1 MSEFAEYIK
10 TGELDLKRTNEL
22 FAKLSV
28 EEQDNW
34 VKHTSNAFMDR
45 LAVISANSINFDYTH
60 IAFSI
65 RLLKEGR
72 LWKSGPYKTLSG
84 KPNECYA
91 NCTEMVNDS
100 SMIYMGYGLNKGK
113 KVWDNGFTEPYLI
126 WIPHAWLVLKK
137 GKKILETT
145 PYRRWNAYFGVPV
158 TSEELL
164 YITTKGVP
172 KDTPGAMTLKEF
184 EQAHNANLGW
194 NGRD

>member
-1 MSEFAEYIK
+1 M
-10 TGELDLKRTNEL
+10 DLNLTKEQY
-22 FAKLSV
+22 ASILSRK
-28 EEQDNW
+28 QDNW
-34 VKHTSNAFMDR
+34 NKQTSNAVMDR
-45 LAVISANSINFDYTH
+45 LAVVSADSINFDYTH

-72 LWKSGPYKTLSG
+72 LWKSGPHKTLSG

-100 SMIYMGYGLNKGK
+100 SMIYMGYGLNRGK

-184 EQAHNANLGW
+184 EQAHNANLG
-194 NGRD
+194 GRD